1 MARFDLAVVEQRR
14 RQIVDLFDVEFEP
27 NRDYHRQNHRARK
40 LEPFRGLF
48 CPLCIAEIGLSFLI
62 SFE

>member
-1 MARFDLAVVEQRR
+1 MAHFDLAVVEQRPQR
-14 RQIVDLFDVEFEP
+14 IGDLFDVEFEP

-48 CPLCIAEIGLSFLI
+48 CPLCIAEIGLSFVI

>member
-1 MARFDLAVVEQRR
+1 MARFDLAVVEQKP

-48 CPLCIAEIGLSFLI
+48 CPLCIAEIG
-62 SFE
+62 